1 MISLLTILIILACI
15 VLAFFILVQAPKG
28 GGLTGNFGTMSTQ
41 VMGVKQSTDI
51 MEKGTWSA
59 MGVIAALCIITV
71 LFIDKPAR
79 TTAPAAPASKEKA
92 QSAAPATAQPAAP
105 AAPAGGQAR

>member
-1 MISLLTILIILACI
+1 MIPILTILIILSCI

-41 VMGVKQSTDI
+41 VMGVKQSTDV

-59 MGVIAALCIITV
+59 MGVLAALCIITV
-71 LFIDKPAR
+71 LFIDKPTRETQAPAKEKAKSS
-79 TTAPAAPASKEKA
+79 APAATTPTAPGTPPAPQK
-92 QSAAPATAQPAAP
+92 
-105 AAPAGGQAR
+105 

>member
-1 MISLLTILIILACI
+1 MIPVITILIILASI

-41 VMGVKQSTDI
+41 VMGVKQSTDV

-59 MGVIAALCIITV
+59 MGIIVALCIISI
-71 LFIDKPAR
+71 LFIDKPVR
-79 TTAPAAPASKEKA
+79 TEAPRTKEKAKSSAPAATQPATPAAPAPQK
-92 QSAAPATAQPAAP
+92 
-105 AAPAGGQAR
+105 

>member
-1 MISLLTILIILACI
+1 MISLIIILIILACA

-59 MGVIAALCIITV
+59 MGIVAALCIITV
-71 LFIDKPAR
+71 LFIDRPAR
-79 TTAPAAPASKEKA
+79 TTAPAGGKEKA
-92 QSAAPATAQPAAP
+92 KTAVPAKTQPATP
-105 AAPAGGQAR
+105 AAPAGAKSTGG

>member
-1 MISLLTILIILACI
+1 MISLITILIILACI

-59 MGVIAALCIITV
+59 MGIVAALCIITV

-79 TTAPAAPASKEKA
+79 TTAPSGGGKEKA
-92 QSAAPATAQPAAP
+92 QRGAPAKAQQAP
-105 AAPAGGQAR
+105 PGAVPKK

>member
-1 MISLLTILIILACI
+1 MIPILTILIILSCI

-41 VMGVKQSTDI
+41 VMGVKQSTDV

-59 MGVIAALCIITV
+59 MGVLAALCIITV
-71 LFIDKPAR
+71 LFIDKPTR
-79 TTAPAAPASKEKA
+79 ETQAAPSKEKA
-92 QSAAPATAQPAAP
+92 KSSAP
-105 AAPAGGQAR
+105 AATSPTAPGTPPAPKK